1 MISAVVY
8 GTLVVALVQ
17 GTLGGL
23 MFWWLGLPAPLL
35 WAAVMALVAV
45 LPIFGAALVWLPAAA
60 FLLIDGHWEKALI
73 LAAVGLG
80 RDRSHR
86 QLPLSAA
93 HEEQAVDAHRAGL
106 HRGHGRP
113 VRVRRDRHRARAR

>member
-1 MISAVVY
+1 MISAVVF

-45 LPIFGAALVWLPAAA
+45 LPFFGAA
-60 FLLIDGHWEKALI
+60 HR
-73 LAAVGLG
+73 LG
-80 RDRSHR
+80 ARGGV
-86 QLPLSAA
+86 P
-93 HEEQAVDAHRAGL
+93 AHRRALGE
-106 HRGHGRP
+106 GADPRP
-113 VRVRRDRHRARAR
+113 SGARS